1 MFKALTRGCSDFALE
16 LAVSQI
22 TRQGQPMFVAML
34 RDISER
40 KRIERMKDDFVST
53 VSHELRTPLTSI
65 SGALGLLAGPASSAA
80 PALAWRLPVS

>member
-1 MFKALTRGCSDFALE
+1 LNWQCRKLPGKASRCLS
-16 LAVSQI
+16 
-22 TRQGQPMFVAML
+22 PL

-80 PALAWRLPVS
+80 PALA